1 MAKKLKTSDIS
12 IEKVR
17 PSGAYRLSHFED
29 GVLQSKQ
36 YMGYTKKDAIKLHKE
51 NYGK

>member
-1 MAKKLKTSDIS
+1 MGKKLKNSDIS
-12 IEKVR
+12 VEKVK

-36 YMGYTKKDAIKLHKE
+36 YMGYNKKDAIKLHKE
-51 NYGK
+51 TYGK